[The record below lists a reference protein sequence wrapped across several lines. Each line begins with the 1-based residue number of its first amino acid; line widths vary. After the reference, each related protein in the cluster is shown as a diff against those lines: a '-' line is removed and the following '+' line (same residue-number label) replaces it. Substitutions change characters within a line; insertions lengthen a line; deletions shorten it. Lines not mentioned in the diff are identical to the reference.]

1 MLFIFTI
8 ILSSHLK
15 EVFYPIQPLKNSIL
29 KKICYNWVLLQ
40 KVEQMKLTLIGN
52 GMMAEAL
59 SSGLV
64 KKYEV
69 EVIGRNPQKLQR
81 LQKLIPEIS
90 IKVMTDKEDI
100 TGKNILFCVKPY
112 ALQSVSLRLDGVA
125 NTLYSILAGTPL
137 EFLKKQIRAKHYIRT
152 MPNIAASKQKS
163 MTTITGDKTAQNE
176 ALEIFSSIGKTLW
189 VNTENQ
195 LDIATALA
203 GSGPAFL
210 ALVAEALADGAVK
223 AGLERSYSVQL
234 VKGLF
239 EGTAA
244 LLEDN
249 HPAIIK
255 ESVMS
260 PGGTTAQG
268 LAKLEAKGVRHAMM
282 EAIEASYLKALEVGK
297 K

>member
-1 MLFIFTI
+1 MTFFILTI
-8 ILSSHLK
+8 ILSSFLK
-15 EVFYPIQPLKNSIL
+15 EVFYPIQPLIN
-29 KKICYNWVLLQ
+29 KIFVIIKLNLL

-52 GMMAEAL
+52 GMMAQAL
-59 SSGLV
+59 SEGLV

-112 ALQSVSLRLDGVA
+112 ALQSVSLRLEGVA

-137 EFLKKQIRAKHYIRT
+137 EFLKRQIKAKHYIRT

-163 MTTITGDKTAQNE
+163 MTSITGDKAAQNE

-223 AGLERSYSVQL
+223 AGLERGYSVQL

-268 LAKLEAKGVRHAMM
+268 IAKLEARGVRNAMI